1 MFKIKTKKNKDI
13 VEILAMNEDPGYAT
27 FIEKETIFMRPTID
41 IDLSNQSPTKFNG
54 PKYLG
59 QKTS

>member
-41 IDLSNQSPTKFNG
+41 IDLSN
-54 PKYLG
+54 
-59 QKTS
+59 